1 MATEETGARAD
12 DSLEDASLA
21 ELTDLL
27 LRRDRDV
34 HAAAIAELAERGDE
48 RVVSHLVELV
58 VIDSIASDWGRF
70 GFPEVMR
77 EHAPPRYLELPEVAW
92 PGVNDALRAI
102 AEPDFD
108 SEYAWVEWESWYSQ
122 QEIEPLEGFDDWK
135 LRLYRSYLPPVGAL
149 LDTAPRDFD
158 LQDVRWGNCD
168 RSYLAAL
175 NGPHFVPGEAVEVG
189 DGASKGDAGGD
200 GGVADDEPA
209 GEYER
214 YLADDDLV
222 FGFEVAGQAYAV
234 PRWVLFPHELLNAVL
249 DGVPVSLT
257 YCTLCNAPIL
267 YDGRLPDE
275 TTLTFGSTGMLLAGN
290 KVMYDEE
297 TESLWSQHRGV
308 AIAGEHAEAGTVL
321 DHLPVT
327 QTDWADWRAEYPDTL
342 ALDVDTG
349 YDWDYSHYEDDL
361 GIFRH
366 YWENEDVIQPGVRR
380 EDDRL
385 PEKAEVYGVTGADP
399 DAVWVFPVETVRER
413 GVVAGVVDGRDLVA
427 VADPTGDVAVY
438 EAPALPVEAVADDAG
453 RALVDADGTRWALSR
468 DALVAGEERRERVV
482 GRHGLWFAFRS
493 QYDEATVVG
502 A

>member
-1 MATEETGARAD
+1 MATEETGTLD
-12 DSLEDASLA
+12 DASLA

-48 RVVSHLVELV
+48 RVVPHLVELV
-58 VIDSIASDWGRF
+58 VIDSIANDWGRF

-135 LRLYRSYLPPVGAL
+135 LRLYRSYLPPVGGL
-149 LDTAPRDFD
+149 LDAEPRDFD

-168 RSYLAAL
+168 RSFLAAL
-175 NGPHFVPGEAVEVG
+175 NGPDFVPGEAVQAADTTG
-189 DGASKGDAGGD
+189 TAGGD
-200 GGVADDEPA
+200 DVAA

-214 YLADDDLV
+214 YLEDDDLV

-257 YCTLCNAPIL
+257 YCTLCNAPIC
-267 YDGRLPDE
+267 YDGRLPDGS
-275 TTLTFGSTGMLLAGN
+275 TLTFGSTGMLLAGN

-327 QTDWADWRAEYPDTL
+327 QTDWADWKAEHPDTL
-342 ALDVDTG
+342 ALDVETG
-349 YDWDYSHYEDDL
+349 YDWDYRHYEDDL

-385 PEKAEVYGVTGADP
+385 PEKAEVYGVTGEDP
-399 DAVWVFPVETVRER
+399 NAVWVFPVDTVRER
-413 GVVAGVVDGRDLVA
+413 GVVAGDVDGRDVVA

-438 EAPALPVEAVADDAG
+438 EAPALPLEAEAGDAG
-453 RALVDADGTRWALSR
+453 RAFVDGDGTRWELTR
-468 DALVAGEERRERVV
+468 DALVAGEERNERVV

-493 QYDEATVVG
+493 QYDEATVVE